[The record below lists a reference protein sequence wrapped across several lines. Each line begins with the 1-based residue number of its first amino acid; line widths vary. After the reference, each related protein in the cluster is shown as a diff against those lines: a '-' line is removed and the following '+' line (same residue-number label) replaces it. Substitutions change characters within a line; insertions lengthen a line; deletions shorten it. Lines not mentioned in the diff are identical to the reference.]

1 MDILLIMFIIIIIA
15 AVILQL
21 LLYRDKSETNTI
33 FILNIA
39 LVLLVSYITFT
50 ALPSN
55 FTAQRIIA
63 IGWSAVALLALTL
76 KSRNKESLTTSKIL
90 LTIAVLGS
98 ILQMLI

>member
-1 MDILLIMFIIIIIA
+1 MFIIIIIA